1 MLQINN
7 SSFEATLL
15 ASSSSELVAIMFVG
29 ILITVV
35 CVGARLTV
43 FMCGCER
50 GPHGGSAVFD
60 KSYKYYN
67 PYVFSTTSSSQS
79 SLL

>member
-29 ILITVV
+29 VLITVV

-43 FMCGCER
+43 VCVGA
-50 GPHGGSAVFD
+50 SAGRTGAVP
-60 KSYKYYN
+60 YLIN
-67 PYVFSTTSSSQS
+67 PTSTIIPMYVQ
-79 SLL
+79 

>member
-35 CVGARLTV
+35 CVGARQTV
-43 FMCGCER
+43 VCVGA
-50 GPHGGSAVFD
+50 SAGRTEAVP
-60 KSYKYYN
+60 YLIN
-67 PYVFSTTSSSQS
+67 PTIQV
-79 SLL
+79 L

>member
-29 ILITVV
+29 ILKTVV

-43 FMCGCER
+43 VGTMGL
-50 GPHGGSAVFD
+50 
-60 KSYKYYN
+60 Y
-67 PYVFSTTSSSQS
+67 
-79 SLL
+79 